1 MPKSME
7 SLALILLKTTA
18 KGSKNGHLVV
28 VVEGGLVSGKTA
40 AWKVFLAMVS
50 KRTLSVF
57 SFIYLFSVSFF

>member
-28 VVEGGLVSGKTA
+28 GGAGLVSGRTA

-50 KRTLSVF
+50 NRTLNVF
-57 SFIYLFSVSFF
+57 SLIYLFSVSFF